1 MAASTTHGID
11 INVAREGV
19 MSYECGVTPAS
30 FGVPGRA
37 SAWSVVTV
45 LIMNYGLLFHE
56 NYCSLAQETLVS
68 FFMKTQGLL
77 CQ

>member
-19 MSYECGVTPAS
+19 MSYECGVTR
-30 FGVPGRA
+30 GGELRR
-37 SAWSVVTV
+37 
-45 LIMNYGLLFHE
+45 GLLSFCIDHE
-56 NYCSLAQETLVS
+56 LY
-68 FFMKTQGLL
+68 FMKTQGLQ

>member
-19 MSYECGVTPAS
+19 MSYECGVLTPAS
-30 FGVPGRA
+30 FGVPGELRR
-37 SAWSVVTV
+37 
-45 LIMNYGLLFHE
+45 GLL
-56 NYCSLAQETLVS
+56 SLY
-68 FFMKTQGLL
+68 FMKTQGLQ